1 LNPTLKKIA
10 KTTLQQTVGRLPRS
24 ASRLTGK
31 LARDGGTPVRNVRY
45 RPWRKYHDG
54 NLAKWTAGIGASFR
68 EVFVSGVEGL
78 PQPLGKKFAQTWAEY
93 CGCKYG
99 LLLPHGTDALRIGL
113 AAALDHDGL
122 GYGGEVIVPNFSF
135 IASATAALDRRFGL
149 AFVDVDPETLLLDP
163 KRVEEAIVPGRTR
176 AIMPVH
182 LFGQPAD
189 MTSLKAIAQKH
200 GLKII
205 EDAAQAHGASWETGP
220 VGSLGD
226 VAGFSFQS
234 FKNLTCG
241 EGGALTTNDEEIF
254 ERAYSMHNAGR
265 ARVGG
270 GRWEHLTLGW
280 NCRPTE
286 YQAALL
292 LNRFRRFEKEQKTRV
307 RNFNRLRAL
316 LQDVSCVRPLS
327 VHPGVQRHGVHMFV
341 MRYKPEHCDGLL
353 FENFIETVQREGI
366 PMYRAYESPMSS
378 QPVIQHLLEKREEY
392 IRLLPTP
399 VSDQAASDTVYI
411 PQDVF
416 LGTDEDMTDI
426 AAAILKVEAFYS
438 PAGAPGRAKAKSP
451 VSTSSETR
459 TAATH

>member
-1 LNPTLKKIA
+1 
-10 KTTLQQTVGRLPRS
+10 
-24 ASRLTGK
+24 
-31 LARDGGTPVRNVRY
+31 
-45 RPWRKYHDG
+45 
-54 NLAKWTAGIGASFR
+54 
-68 EVFVSGVEGL
+68 
-78 PQPLGKKFAQTWAEY
+78 
-93 CGCKYG
+93 
-99 LLLPHGTDALRIGL
+99 
-113 AAALDHDGL
+113 
-122 GYGGEVIVPNFSF
+122 
-135 IASATAALDRRFGL
+135 
-149 AFVDVDPETLLLDP
+149 
-163 KRVEEAIVPGRTR
+163 
-176 AIMPVH
+176 MPVH

-189 MTSLKAIAQKH
+189 MTSLKVIAQKH

-241 EGGALTTNDEEIF
+241 EGGALTTNDEELF

-307 RNFNRLRAL
+307 RNFNRLRGL

-341 MRYKPEHCDGLL
+341 MRYKSEHCDGLS
-353 FENFIETVQREGI
+353 FESFIETVQREGFHL
-366 PMYRAYESPMSS
+366 PSLWSPMSS
-378 QPVIQHLLEKREEY
+378 QPVIKTCSRSGKSTSVCCRHQYQSKPR
-392 IRLLPTP
+392 
-399 VSDQAASDTVYI
+399 
-411 PQDVF
+411 
-416 LGTDEDMTDI
+416 
-426 AAAILKVEAFYS
+426 AILFTFLRMCSWVPMK
-438 PAGAPGRAKAKSP
+438 
-451 VSTSSETR
+451 T
-459 TAATH
+459 